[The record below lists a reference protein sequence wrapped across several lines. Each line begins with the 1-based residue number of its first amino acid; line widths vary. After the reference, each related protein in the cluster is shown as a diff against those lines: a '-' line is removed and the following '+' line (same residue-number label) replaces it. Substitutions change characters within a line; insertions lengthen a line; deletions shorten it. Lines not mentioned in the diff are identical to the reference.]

1 MQIVAKVHFDPA
13 EVEFILGLGEN
24 GEVQKFVD
32 QECIRLMDS
41 YTPNLDGRL
50 IENVRL
56 NSVIGS
62 GLLRYNLPYAR
73 YHYYGVL
80 FVDPI
85 TLKGSFYN
93 PKTGMHWSRPNTKK
107 IPDPQGR
114 QMTYNKTR
122 SPKAGSHWFERMW
135 ADNKSAIIS
144 GAAKLASERA
154 AKV

>member
-1 MQIVAKVHFDPA
+1 MQIDAEIHFNPA
-13 EVEFILGLGEN
+13 EIEFILGFGEN
-24 GEVQKFVD
+24 GAVQKFVD

-41 YTPNLDGRL
+41 YTPDLDGRL
-50 IENVRL
+50 KENIRL

-62 GLLRYNLPYAR
+62 GLLHYEGPYAR

-93 PKTGMHWSRPNTKK
+93 PKTGMHWSRPNMKK

-135 ADNKSAIIS
+135 AEHKSDVVS
-144 GAAKLASERA
+144 GAAKIASERV
-154 AKV
+154 AKL